1 MNEYSALLKAYE
13 PPELTIHADEYLQ
26 LMTEHK
32 AVLEHYRKLMR
43 DHKELI
49 EKYHQLNDE
58 YAKYKIFVKPGKLSD
73 E

>member
-1 MNEYSALLKAYE
+1 MSEYKAYE

-26 LMTEHK
+26 FMAEHK

-49 EKYHQLNDE
+49 VKYCQLNDE
-58 YAKYKIFVKPGKLSD
+58 YAGYKKFVKPGGVSD